1 MARSDR
7 LQTQGQAL
15 PIRTSPT
22 RNLLSNTAG
31 NTMPRDSVK
40 GVIATSGSSI
50 EAREKNSMPTAMT
63 RFPPYLSANVPP
75 ISCVDT

>member
-1 MARSDR
+1 
-7 LQTQGQAL
+7 
-15 PIRTSPT
+15 
-22 RNLLSNTAG
+22 
-31 NTMPRDSVK
+31 MPRDSVK
-40 GVIATSGSSI
+40 GVIATRGSSI